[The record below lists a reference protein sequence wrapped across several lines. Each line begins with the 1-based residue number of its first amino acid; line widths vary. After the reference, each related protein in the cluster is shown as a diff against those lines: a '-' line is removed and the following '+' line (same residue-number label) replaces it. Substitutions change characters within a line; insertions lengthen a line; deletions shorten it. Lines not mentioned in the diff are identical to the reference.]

1 MLYTFANREYDI
13 QWLQQIF
20 QQLTAQDM
28 VLLWQDGVLLPLKYP
43 TLFNQLA
50 QYLLLEND
58 VVARGIAPVLSKIA
72 TNAKCINLSQTVQIT
87 EDYYPQI
94 NL

>member
-58 VVARGIAPVLSKIA
+58 VVARGIAPVLS
-72 TNAKCINLSQTVQIT
+72 NCHKCKMYRFISNCA
-87 EDYYPQI
+87 DYRRLLPS
-94 NL
+94 N

>member
-1 MLYTFANREYDI
+1 MLYTFANRQYDI

-20 QQLTAQDM
+20 QQLTPCD
-28 VLLWQDGVLLPLKYP
+28 VILLWQDGVLLPLKYP
-43 TLFNQLA
+43 ILFNQLT
-50 QYLLLEND
+50 QYFLLEND
-58 VVARGIAPVLSKIA
+58 VMARGISSVLSKIA